1 MTIYE
6 LENKLRQDAKDNGSA
21 GGQLWH
27 EADIDGY
34 HLYISDSSF
43 GDGPYFSIQG
53 NGVRH
58 GFEKPMGE
66 WLPVLH
72 GGFKPQTTMADLDWI
87 MPLAEK
93 ANWTYRLKKVQKF

>member
-21 GGQLWH
+21 NGQLWH

-34 HLYISDSSF
+34 NMYIADSSF
-43 GDGPYFSIQG
+43 GNGPIFRIGRGINYW
-53 NGVRH
+53 
-58 GFEKPMGE
+58 GFEKPYDE
-66 WLPVLH
+66 WVPVIEGTALE
-72 GGFKPQTTMADLDWI
+72 DLDWI

-93 ANWTYRLKKVQKF
+93 AIWKSRLNTLQKF